1 MKPLLKLRAPLL
13 CAAIAAVAAPAFA
26 AEVLEIVQVPVTSYQ
41 YGQPV
46 TTYYYVERPA
56 TGTTYVY
63 TEPVV
68 TEVYRAPDV
77 VVTAP
82 ALTEDEAITRDVVDT
97 IASNPRISGRIGVET
112 RDNNVN
118 LSGIVGTP
126 GQARSAV
133 RDAQSVPGVRNVESE
148 LRSRVGGSY

>member
-1 MKPLLKLRAPLL
+1 MKPLSKFRAPLL
-13 CAAIAAVAAPAFA
+13 CAALAAVAAPAFA
-26 AEVLEIVQVPVTSYQ
+26 ADVVEIVQVPASSYR
-41 YGQPV
+41 YGQPA
-46 TTYYYVERPA
+46 TTYYYVERPV
-56 TGTTYVY
+56 TTYVY
-63 TEPVV
+63 TEPLA

-148 LRSRVGGSY
+148 LKSRVGGSY